1 MRALVLRRPESNP
14 KGTVAALEDWDDEQI
29 PGEADVL
36 VRVAYSSLNYKD
48 GLAVTGRGRIVRAP
62 FPFVP
67 GIDLAGTVVESASAA
82 WEPGDAV
89 VLTGWGTGEER
100 WGGYA
105 EFAWADEDHLV
116 RLPDGLTP
124 RSAMALGTG
133 GVTAMLSVMALRD
146 HGVKP
151 DAGEVV
157 VTGASGGVG
166 SLAVALLARL
176 GYDVVA
182 STGSPASH
190 DFLRSL
196 GARRLLD
203 RREIGEAPARPLGTA
218 LWAGAVD
225 GVGGDTLANL
235 LAHTDRH
242 GCVAAYGLVAG
253 HELHTTVMPFIL
265 RGVTLAGIDSNTCPT
280 PRRKAAWDSLSRLLS
295 RDLTEGGAL
304 AGLIDEIDLADV
316 IAYSEKILA
325 GDTQGRV
332 VVRVG
337 G

>member
-1 MRALVLRRPESNP
+1 MRALVLRRPEDHP
-14 KGTVAALEDWDDEQI
+14 KGTVAALEDWNEERI

-67 GIDLAGTVVESASAA
+67 GIDLAGAVVESASAA

-89 VLTGWGTGEER
+89 VVTGWGTGEER

-105 EFAWADEDHLV
+105 ELAWADENHLV
-116 RLPDGLTP
+116 RLPRGLTP

-151 DAGEVV
+151 DSGEVV

-196 GARRLLD
+196 GASRLLD

-218 LWAGAVD
+218 TWAGAVD

-235 LAHTDRH
+235 LAHTAPH

-253 HELHTTVMPFIL
+253 HALHTTVMPFIL

-280 PRRKAAWDSLSRLLS
+280 PRRKAAWDSLSRLLGS
-295 RDLTEGGAL
+295 DLAEGGTL
-304 AGLIDEIDLADV
+304 AGLIDEIDL
-316 IAYSEKILA
+316 
-325 GDTQGRV
+325 
-332 VVRVG
+332 
-337 G
+337 

>member
-1 MRALVLRRPESNP
+1 MRALILRRPEDNP
-14 KGTVAALEDWDDEQI
+14 KGTVAALEDWDDERV
-29 PGEADVL
+29 PDEADVL

-67 GIDLAGTVVESASAA
+67 GIDLAGTVVESASDA

-105 EFAWADEDHLV
+105 ELAWADEDHLV

-124 RSAMALGTG
+124 RTAMALGTG
-133 GVTAMLSVMALRD
+133 GLTAMLSVMALEE
-146 HGVKP
+146 HGITPEK
-151 DAGEVV
+151 GEVV

-176 GYDVVA
+176 GYQVVA
-182 STGSPASH
+182 STGSAAAH
-190 DFLRSL
+190 DFLRGL
-196 GARRLLD
+196 GATRILD
-203 RREIGEAPARPLGTA
+203 RREIGDAPARPLGSA
-218 LWAGAVD
+218 MWAGAID

-253 HELHTTVMPFIL
+253 HALHTTVMPFIL

-280 PRRKAAWDSLSRLLS
+280 PRREAAWQRLAALLGP
-295 RDLTEGGAL
+295 DLDDGTL
-304 AGLIDEIDLADV
+304 APLIDDIDLADV
-316 IAYSEKILA
+316 TAYSEKILA
-325 GDTQGRV
+325 GETTGRV
-332 VVRVG
+332 VVRVSG
-337 G
+337 